1 MSTEKPPSDNPNHPA
16 FNAHEI
22 WMAGL
27 GALSKAQAQGQK
39 AVQDL
44 VAQGESFQQNAQAQ
58 WSELTQRM
66 VNPFAAAA
74 PTVNKLEG
82 IFEQRVAQALHALGM
97 PNAADVRALQEE
109 VLALNARLAALE
121 ATPNPS
127 AKAKPATRA
136 ASSPKAPAKKT
147 STAKQSPAAQKAA
160 ARKTARMRQS

>member
-1 MSTEKPPSDNPNHPA
+1 MANKKHSPNTDLPGG

-44 VAQGESFQQNAQAQ
+44 VSQGESFQQQAQAQ
-58 WSELTQRM
+58 WNEMTQRM

-74 PTVNKLEG
+74 PAVNKLEG
-82 IFEQRVAQALHALGM
+82 IFEQRVAQALRAMGM

-109 VLALNARLAALE
+109 VLALHARLAALE
-121 ATPNPS
+121 AQIEPTS
-127 AKAKPATRA
+127 VRR
-136 ASSPKAPAKKT
+136 APAK
-147 STAKQSPAAQKAA
+147 A
-160 ARKTARMRQS
+160 ARKSTRAPKA

>member
-1 MSTEKPPSDNPNHPA
+1 MSQDKPQADAPSQAA

-136 ASSPKAPAKKT
+136 ASGPKAPTKKT
-147 STAKQSPAAQKAA
+147 STAKQSPAAKKAA
-160 ARKTARMRQS
+160 ARKTTRTRQS

>member
-1 MSTEKPPSDNPNHPA
+1 MSQDKPQADAPNQAA

-44 VAQGESFQQNAQAQ
+44 VAQGESFQQNAQAH

-82 IFEQRVAQALHALGM
+82 IFEQRVAQALHAMGM

-109 VLALNARLAALE
+109 VLALKARLAALE
-121 ATPNPS
+121 VTPTPS
-127 AKAKPATRA
+127 VKAKSPSPA
-136 ASSPKAPAKKT
+136 ASSPKAAAKKT
-147 STAKQSPAAQKAA
+147 PNAKQTPAAKKAA
-160 ARKTARMRQS
+160 ARKTTRTRQP